1 MARAFDL
8 FLNILAILAAALLF
22 SLIFII
28 AADVTLRTFA
38 DRSLTWVLEASETSL
53 VAVLALGLPWLARER
68 GHISVDLVTNS
79 LQPRTRAVLA
89 RAIALVCAGLLG
101 WLSFWAF
108 QQASDDFARGIQTI
122 GIHPF
127 PRFLMT
133 GGLGAGLGL
142 TALEYGRQLFLKSVS
157 IHGDEGGFQ

>member
-1 MARAFDL
+1 MAKAFDRL
-8 FLNILAILAAALLF
+8 LNILAILAAALLF
-22 SLIFII
+22 SLIFVI

-79 LQPRTRAVLA
+79 LPPQTRALLA
-89 RAIALVCAGLLG
+89 RAMALVCALLLG
-101 WLSFWAF
+101 WLSYWALR
-108 QQASDDFARGIQTI
+108 QAADDFSRDIQTI

-127 PRFLMT
+127 PRFLLV
-133 GGLGAGLGL
+133 GGLGAGLAL
-142 TALEYGRQLFLKSVS
+142 TALEYIRQFFQKTVS
-157 IHGDEGGFQ
+157 SQSDEGFVQ